1 MEHSVDTRLAVYG
14 TLAPGK
20 SNHDQVAFLKGTW
33 RAGTVN
39 GRLLQKGW
47 AFEQGY
53 PAIVL
58 ETDGPQVV
66 VQLFESL
73 DLPANWNRLDEFEG
87 AEYRRVVTV
96 VETENGSVEAWIYE
110 SAEFDDSLGVEK
122 TSEKNEC

>member
-20 SNHDQVAFLKGTW
+20 SNHDQVASLNGTW

-58 ETDGPQVV
+58 EADGPLVA

-96 VETENGSVEAWIYE
+96 VQTESGPVEAWIYE
-110 SAEFDDSLGVEK
+110 SGEPD
-122 TSEKNEC
+122 